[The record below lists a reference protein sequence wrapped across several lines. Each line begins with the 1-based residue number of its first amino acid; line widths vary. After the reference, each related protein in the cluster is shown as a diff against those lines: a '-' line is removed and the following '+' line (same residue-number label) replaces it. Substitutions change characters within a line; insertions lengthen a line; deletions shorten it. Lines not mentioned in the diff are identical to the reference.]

1 MNVALGALIAV
12 AVGVLLVGCTSECK
26 QAAEVACGG
35 ILGQEAID
43 LCVADLVLENC
54 GGNS

>member
-26 QAAEVACGG
+26 QAAEKLCEKDYSE
-35 ILGQEAID
+35 QD
-43 LCVADLVLENC
+43 HDHCVAKIFLARCVGE
-54 GGNS
+54 S